1 MEKKIVS
8 HINENLEKIITP
20 DGNIKINTKY
30 PYTLGHKGAI
40 MELLNQG
47 PYYIKLIVDN
57 LDYKDIEEFQNN
69 DIIFKTLIN
78 QDKAYILIRF
88 GNSSLLHEIIFN
100 PTLYPNKNNTRE
112 YLKSSNLIYCV
123 LIEGE
128 TGIVKSIKL
137 FNFPLELFNKLTNIW
152 EKALENLNYQEE
164 FNIYVSNFF
173 SEDVLFWW
181 ENIN

>member
-1 MEKKIVS
+1 MMRLKV
-8 HINENLEKIITP
+8 T
-20 DGNIKINTKY
+20 
-30 PYTLGHKGAI
+30 
-40 MELLNQG
+40 
-47 PYYIKLIVDN
+47 
-57 LDYKDIEEFQNN
+57 
-69 DIIFKTLIN
+69 
-78 QDKAYILIRF
+78 
-88 GNSSLLHEIIFN
+88 FN
-100 PTLYPNKNNTRE
+100 

-152 EKALENLNYQEE
+152 EKALENQNYQEE